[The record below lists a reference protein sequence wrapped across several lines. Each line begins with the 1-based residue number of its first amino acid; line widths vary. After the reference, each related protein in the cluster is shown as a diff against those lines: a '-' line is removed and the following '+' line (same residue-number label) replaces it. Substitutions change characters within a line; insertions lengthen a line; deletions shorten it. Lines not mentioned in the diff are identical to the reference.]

1 MEQSDK
7 TKEFIHKALL
17 IHGDKYNYSKVEY
30 LNCDTKCM
38 ITCKIHGDFLQRPN
52 GHLVG
57 KGCRKCATKLT
68 SDKRRS
74 NSVEFIEKSKEIH
87 GDKYDYSKVEYVNSN
102 TKVTIICKIHGE
114 FIQKPNNHLFGKGC
128 CKCAGRYQYSTDE
141 FIEKAKEIH
150 EDKYDYSKVEY
161 VKSNEKV
168 IIICKKHGEFLQSP
182 ANHLQGNGCITCV
195 DRGGTQR
202 YDNDEFIKV
211 AKETHSD
218 KYDYSKVEYINSQT
232 KVIIICKEHGEFN
245 QLPNSHIRGAG
256 CPICSGVYKK
266 NTIGFIE
273 IAKEIHGDKYDYSKV
288 EYVNSKE
295 KIIIICKEHGEFN
308 QTPDSHLQGC
318 GCNNC
323 ASVIKKSIHL
333 SNKEEFIEKAKEI
346 HGDKYDYSN
355 VEYVKSN
362 EKVIIICKK
371 HGEFNQTPGS
381 HLQGVRCKDCG
392 IETTSKLQKYDIEK
406 FIEKAKEIHGDKYD
420 YSKADYINSKEKII
434 IICKKH
440 GEFLQRPGEH
450 WKGSGCPK
458 CVNKTEGKLY
468 ENIKQVYPTIIAQ
481 FKQEWCKKIS
491 YLPFDFCIPEHK
503 IIIELDGIQHF
514 QQISNWSSPEEQFEN
529 DKYKEKCANDNGY
542 SVIRILQE
550 DVFYDTYDWS
560 KELCNAIEELKNGN
574 KIDIKYL
581 CKNGEYDIF

>member
-1 MEQSDK
+1 MEESDK
-7 TKEFIHKALL
+7 TKEFIHKASL
-17 IHGDKYNYSKVEY
+17 IHGDKYDYSKVDY
-30 LNCDTKCM
+30 VNCHTKCI

-52 GHLVG
+52 GHLAG
-57 KGCRKCATKLT
+57 KGCKKCATKFI
-68 SDKRRS
+68 SDKRKS
-74 NSVEFIEKSKEIH
+74 NSDEFVEKSKEIH

-114 FIQKPNNHLFGKGC
+114 FIQKPNNHLSGKGC
-128 CKCAGRYQYSTDE
+128 SKCAGCYQYSTCE

-150 EDKYDYSKVEY
+150 GDKYDYSKVEY

-195 DRGGTQR
+195 DRGCAQR

-211 AKETHSD
+211 AKETHCD

-245 QLPNSHIRGAG
+245 QLPSSHIRGAG
-256 CPICSGVYKK
+256 CPVCSGVYKK

-273 IAKEIHGDKYDYSKV
+273 IAKEIHEDKYNYSKV

-346 HGDKYDYSN
+346 HEDKYDYSN
-355 VEYVKSN
+355 VEYIKSN

-381 HLQGVRCKDCG
+381 HLQGV
-392 IETTSKLQKYDIEK
+392 
-406 FIEKAKEIHGDKYD
+406 
-420 YSKADYINSKEKII
+420 
-434 IICKKH
+434 
-440 GEFLQRPGEH
+440 
-450 WKGSGCPK
+450 GCPLCK
-458 CVNKTEGKLY
+458 NKTEGKLY
-468 ENIKQVYPTIIAQ
+468 ENIKQVYPSIIAQ
-481 FKQEWCKKIS
+481 FKEEWCIKIS

-503 IIIELDGIQHF
+503 IIIELDGPQHF
-514 QQISNWSSPEEQFEN
+514 RQVSNWSSPEEQFEN

-550 DVFYDTYDWS
+550 DVFYDTYDWLND
-560 KELCNAIEELKNGN
+560 LCNAIEELKNGN

-581 CKNGEYDIF
+581 CKNGEYDAF